1 MFGCY
6 WLHNVH
12 KASHISNI
20 ESTVCLSRKAK
31 MVNNGGLTSMKI
43 PFHNSLDSLK
53 PLLADEF
60 DATQEE
66 LNNEMLRHIYAVNK
80 AGSSARSLKFGEIC
94 VEKGAGI

>member
-1 MFGCY
+1 MKCFQLSIVEVSPEVQPRSDVITLTVNEKCLVATGCI
-6 WLHNVH
+6 H

-53 PLLADEF
+53 PLYSLMNL
-60 DATQEE
+60 TQH
-66 LNNEMLRHIYAVNK
+66 RQ
-80 AGSSARSLKFGEIC
+80 S
-94 VEKGAGI
+94 